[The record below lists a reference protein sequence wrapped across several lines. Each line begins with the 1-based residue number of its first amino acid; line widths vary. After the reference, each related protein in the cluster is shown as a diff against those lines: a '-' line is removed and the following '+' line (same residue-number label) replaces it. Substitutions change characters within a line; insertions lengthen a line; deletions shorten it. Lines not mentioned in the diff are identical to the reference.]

1 MLSKAEVCLFLQYC
15 MISRKGMPPE
25 SDGFRLRWFET
36 IRCGWK
42 GIEGYLGVFLNF
54 FGRKVGVQ

>member
-1 MLSKAEVCLFLQYC
+1 
-15 MISRKGMPPE
+15 MPPE

>member
-1 MLSKAEVCLFLQYC
+1 
-15 MISRKGMPPE
+15 MPPE
-25 SDGFRLRWFET
+25 SDGFRPRWFET